1 VSSSDAVV
9 RRFDELDAWTRSRTA
24 AAETISYGRHEDQVV
39 DIRRPP
45 GEPRGV
51 VLVIHGGFWRH
62 GFTRRNTAALATA
75 LTEAG
80 WTTAN
85 VEYRRLGPGSYRATF
100 DDLRTAGLV
109 LDRGGTVIAV
119 GHSAGGQLALWLAAE
134 RSVDAAV
141 ALGAVCDLAAAA
153 EACLGDGAVHEFLGG
168 TPTDV
173 PDAYCEADPSRR
185 LPLRVPHVLVHGILD
200 DRVPIEHARAYA
212 AQARAMGDD
221 CRLVEID
228 ADHFDPIDPR
238 TVAWHATLGALE
250 DVAQS
255 VKRRAA

>member
-1 VSSSDAVV
+1 MSRSDALA
-9 RRFDELDAWTRSRTA
+9 RFFDDLDAWASTRGSG
-24 AAETISYGRHEDQVV
+24 AETISYGLHEDQVV
-39 DIRRPP
+39 DVRRPP
-45 GEPRGV
+45 GEPRGT
-51 VLVIHGGFWRH
+51 VLVIHGGFWRP

-75 LTEAG
+75 FTEAG

-85 VEYRRLGPGSYRATF
+85 VEYRRLGPGSYRATL

-109 LDRGGTVIAV
+109 LDRGRTVIAA

-134 RSVDAAV
+134 QSVDAAV
-141 ALGAVCDLAAAA
+141 ALGGICDLAAAA

-168 TPTDV
+168 PPTDV
-173 PDAYCEADPSRR
+173 PDAYREADPARR
-185 LPLRVPHVLVHGILD
+185 LPLRIPQVLVHGVLD

-212 AQARAMGDD
+212 ARARAMGDD

-238 TVAWHATLGALE
+238 TAAWHATLGAVE

-255 VKRRAA
+255 AQGRAA